1 MAAALAY
8 DAALVIGRA
17 VQRGGSTRALLREGL
32 EGTGNG
38 SPSVQGALGLI
49 AFRYNHDIRGRTVS
63 VTLARG
69 GTAAE

>member
-1 MAAALAY
+1 
-8 DAALVIGRA
+8 
-17 VQRGGSTRALLREGL
+17 
-32 EGTGNG
+32 
-38 SPSVQGALGLI
+38 VQGALGLI